1 MGYVA
6 ATRQTFPS
14 YWAPISLAL
23 YPAAL
28 VLVRCVGVREG
39 GREGQRDRERGRR
52 RFRCSRLLFSSLFN
66 VLQHTATQT
75 DGAYTLWGASSSMKS
90 VLQCVAMY

>member
-28 VLVRCVGVREG
+28 VLVRCVGVCVREG
-39 GREGQRDRERGRR
+39 ERGRETEKEGADVSDVLGYY
-52 RFRCSRLLFSSLFN
+52 FPHFLTCCN
-66 VLQHTATQT
+66 TLQHRLTEPIPY
-75 DGAYTLWGASSSMKS
+75 GGPTL
-90 VLQCVAMY
+90 Q